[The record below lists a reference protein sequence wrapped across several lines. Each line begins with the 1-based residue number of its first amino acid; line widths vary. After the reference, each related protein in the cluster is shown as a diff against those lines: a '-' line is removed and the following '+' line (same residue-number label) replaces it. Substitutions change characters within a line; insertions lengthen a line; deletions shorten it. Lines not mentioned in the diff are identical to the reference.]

1 MILPIKSI
9 CKKEW
14 VRRDGKSVIF
24 LQYCRN
30 SEERVL
36 VDTGIAIP
44 PEYWNRKN
52 NRINTNLPHSF
63 GKVKDLE
70 THLSLKMRRAE
81 DLINYAI
88 TNSNISPTKFLKEK
102 FCTDFDPQK
111 SVPVLKAQDSLD
123 VFYHIDEYIK
133 AKEGKVKRCTI
144 NVIGAMKNHLLS
156 FQTYRKKP
164 ITFDS
169 FDLYFYEKFVDYLV
183 YEIPHKRR
191 TEVIKGLKINSIG
204 KTVKHLKSFLKDRMK
219 KKVIPFIDLTD
230 YKVLEEDVD
239 AVYLSWEEISAIYH
253 LDLSKQP
260 HLEKHR
266 DLLVLG
272 CLTGF
277 RFSDY
282 SDIKP
287 DEVRSG
293 MLYVTQTKTLASVV
307 VPLRSDAKAILIDKY
322 NMQMPQVSNPNFNEY
337 IKDVCKLAGITGQ
350 VKITH
355 KRGNKIIEE
364 IRPKHAWI
372 TSHTCRRSFCTNEY
386 LAGTPADLIMTIS
399 GHKTE
404 KAFRKYIKADKVQK
418 AHMIKKLWD
427 SRPVL

>member
-1 MILPIKSI
+1 MILPIKPI

-14 VRRDGKSVIF
+14 VRRDGTSKIF

-36 VDTGIAIP
+36 VDTGLAIP

-52 NRINTNLPHSF
+52 NRISTTLPENF
-63 GKVKDLE
+63 GNANDLE
-70 THLSLKMRRAE
+70 NLLIQKMRRAE
-81 DLINYAI
+81 DLINYAV
-88 TNSNISPTKFLKEK
+88 SKSDISPAKFLKQK
-102 FCTDFDPQK
+102 FNSEFEPLISISQ
-111 SVPVLKAQDSLD
+111 LKVQDNMD

-133 AKEGKVKRCTI
+133 AKKERVKRCTI
-144 NVIGAMKNHLLS
+144 NVIGAMKKHLLS
-156 FQTYRKKP
+156 FQEHRNKI

-169 FDLYFYEKFVDYLV
+169 FDLTFYEEFVDYLI
-183 YEIPHKRR
+183 YEIPHSRKLE
-191 TEVIKGLKINSIG
+191 EVKGLKLNSIG
-204 KTVKHLKSFLKDRMK
+204 KTIKHLKSFLKDRMK
-219 KKVIPFIDLTD
+219 KKIIPFIDLSD

-239 AVYLSWEEISAIYH
+239 AVYLNWEEISSIYH
-253 LDLSKQP
+253 LDLSETL
-260 HLEKHR
+260 HLEKYR

-272 CLTGF
+272 CLTGL

-287 DEVRSG
+287 EEFRNG
-293 MLYVTQTKTLASVV
+293 MLYVTQTKTLSTVV
-307 VPLRSDAKAILIDKY
+307 VPLRGEAKVILVDKY
-322 NMQMPQVSNPNFNEY
+322 HMRIPQVSNANFNEY
-337 IKDVCKLAGITGQ
+337 IKEVCKLAKITEQ

-364 IRPKHAWI
+364 IRPKYAWI

-427 SRPVL
+427 NRPGL

>member
-1 MILPIKSI
+1 MILPIKPI

-14 VRRDGKSVIF
+14 VRRDGTSKIF

-36 VDTGIAIP
+36 VDTGLAIP

-52 NRINTNLPHSF
+52 NRICTTLPENF
-63 GKVKDLE
+63 GNANDLE
-70 THLSLKMRRAE
+70 NLLIQKMRRAE

-88 TNSNISPTKFLKEK
+88 SKNDISPVKFLKQK
-102 FCTDFDPQK
+102 FNSGFEPLISMSQ
-111 SVPVLKAQDSLD
+111 LKAQDNMD

-133 AKEGKVKRCTI
+133 AKKDRVKRCTI

-156 FQTYRKKP
+156 FQEYRKKT

-169 FDLYFYEKFVDYLV
+169 FDLTFYEEFVDYLI
-183 YEIPHKRR
+183 YEIPHSRKL
-191 TEVIKGLKINSIG
+191 EVVKGLKLNSIG
-204 KTVKHLKSFLKDRMK
+204 KTIKHLKSFLKDRMK
-219 KKVIPFIDLTD
+219 KKIIPFIDLSD

-239 AVYLSWEEISAIYH
+239 AVYLNWEEISSIYH
-253 LDLSKQP
+253 LDLSETL
-260 HLEKHR
+260 HLEKYR

-272 CLTGF
+272 CLTGL

-287 DEVRSG
+287 EELRNG
-293 MLYVTQTKTLASVV
+293 MLYVTQTKTLSTVV
-307 VPLRSDAKAILIDKY
+307 VPLRGEAKVILVDKY
-322 NMQMPQVSNPNFNEY
+322 HMRIPQVSNANFNEY
-337 IKDVCKLAGITGQ
+337 IKEVCKLAKITEQ

-364 IRPKHAWI
+364 IRPKYAWI

-427 SRPVL
+427 NRPGL

>member
-52 NRINTNLPHSF
+52 NRINSNLPDSF

-204 KTVKHLKSFLKDRMK
+204 KTIKHLKSFLKDRMK

-287 DEVRSG
+287 DEVRGG
-293 MLYVTQTKTLASVV
+293 MLYVTQTKTLATVV

-337 IKDVCKLAGITGQ
+337 IKDVCKLAGITEQ

-364 IRPKHAWI
+364 IRPKNAWI

-427 SRPVL
+427 SRPAL

>member
-1 MILPIKSI
+1 MILAIKPI

-14 VRRDGKSVIF
+14 VRRDGTSVIF

-30 SEERVL
+30 SDERVL
-36 VDTGIAIP
+36 VDTGLAIP

-52 NRINTNLPHSF
+52 NRISPALPQEF
-63 GKVKDLE
+63 GEAKDLE
-70 THLSLKMRRAE
+70 NHLSQKMRRAE
-81 DLINYAI
+81 DLVKYAI
-88 TNSNISPTKFLKEK
+88 TQSNIAPTKFLKEK
-102 FCTDFDPQK
+102 FSTGFDPVK
-111 SVPVLKAQDSLD
+111 STAILKKQDSMD
-123 VFYHIDEYIK
+123 VFYHIDEFLK
-133 AKEGKVKRCTI
+133 SKEGKVKQCTL
-144 NVIGAMKNHLLS
+144 NVIGAMKKHLLS
-156 FQTYRKKP
+156 FQNYRKKP
-164 ITFDS
+164 ITFES
-169 FDLYFYEKFVDYLV
+169 FDVTFYEQFVDYLI
-183 YEIPHKRR
+183 YHIPHLRR

-219 KKVIPFIDLTD
+219 KKIIPIIDLSD

-239 AVYLSWEEISAIYH
+239 SVYLSWEEISMIYH
-253 LDLSKQP
+253 LDLSKKQY
-260 HLEKHR
+260 LEKYR

-287 DEVRSG
+287 NEVRNG
-293 MLYVTQTKTLASVV
+293 MLHVAQQKTLATVV
-307 VPLRSDAKAILIDKY
+307 VPLRSDAKVILIDKY
-322 NMQMPQVSNPNFNEY
+322 KMQMPQVSNPNFNEY
-337 IKDVCKLAGITGQ
+337 IKEVCKLAGITGE

-355 KRGNKIIEE
+355 KRGNKAIEE
-364 IRPKHAWI
+364 VRPKYAWI

-386 LAGTPADLIMTIS
+386 LASTPTDLIMTIS

-418 AHMIKKLWD
+418 ANMIKKLWD
-427 SRPVL
+427 NRPGL